1 MEGGHHRGEK
11 RPALA
16 PSPVQSCWVIKG
28 KKNESLYLSGA
39 GQESSAAVIKI
50 LSSPVK
56 DTYRSSSAT
65 RSLFVKENQL
75 NRWGLS
81 FHSSCK
87 RVQGCLLAASKLV
100 WGLPGHP
107 QHVRRGTRDL
117 CVHEGDGSPAAGNT
131 WVAVSAAPGGCGARD
146 DTAAEGPWIPKQGGA
161 LLSGLGAG
169 RDLSRSLQAQVPAPA
184 LTSLLQC
191 PIPLGASLL
200 SSYSLLD
207 KCSAV
212 AHCGRNSSMHCS
224 PEPELQKALSRLASN
239 DPPALYPSPLLG
251 HRLFPQPTLLLL
263 LPCFCSR
270 QLLCL

>member
-28 KKNESLYLSGA
+28 KKNEPLYLSGA
-39 GQESSAAVIKI
+39 GQESSATVIKI

-87 RVQGCLLAASKLV
+87 SPR
-100 WGLPGHP
+100 LPPGSLKTGVGAP
-107 QHVRRGTRDL
+107 RAPPARQERARDL
-117 CVHEGDGSPAAGNT
+117 CVHEEDGSPAAGNT

-146 DTAAEGPWIPKQGGA
+146 DTAAEGPWIPKPGGA
-161 LLSGLGAG
+161 LLRGLGAG
-169 RDLSRSLQAQVPAPA
+169 RDLSRSLLARVPAPA

-200 SSYSLLD
+200 SSHSFAD

-212 AHCGRNSSMHCS
+212 AHCGRNSSTHCS

>member
-28 KKNESLYLSGA
+28 KKNEPLYLSGA
-39 GQESSAAVIKI
+39 GQESSATVIKI

-65 RSLFVKENQL
+65 RSLFVKDNQL

-107 QHVRRGTRDL
+107 QHGRRGLGTSVFTRRMAPL
-117 CVHEGDGSPAAGNT
+117 LQGTRGWQCLQHLE
-131 WVAVSAAPGGCGARD
+131 AVAPGMTLLQRGPGSLNLEALCC
-146 DTAAEGPWIPKQGGA
+146 AAWGQGG
-161 LLSGLGAG
+161 
-169 RDLSRSLQAQVPAPA
+169 
-184 LTSLLQC
+184 
-191 PIPLGASLL
+191 I
-200 SSYSLLD
+200 
-207 KCSAV
+207 
-212 AHCGRNSSMHCS
+212 
-224 PEPELQKALSRLASN
+224 
-239 DPPALYPSPLLG
+239 
-251 HRLFPQPTLLLL
+251 
-263 LPCFCSR
+263 
-270 QLLCL
+270 

>member
-87 RVQGCLLAASKLV
+87 SPR
-100 WGLPGHP
+100 LPP
-107 QHVRRGTRDL
+107 
-117 CVHEGDGSPAAGNT
+117 GSLKTG
-131 WVAVSAAPGGCGARD
+131 VGAPRA
-146 DTAAEGPWIPKQGGA
+146 
-161 LLSGLGAG
+161 
-169 RDLSRSLQAQVPAPA
+169 
-184 LTSLLQC
+184 
-191 PIPLGASLL
+191 
-200 SSYSLLD
+200 
-207 KCSAV
+207 
-212 AHCGRNSSMHCS
+212 
-224 PEPELQKALSRLASN
+224 
-239 DPPALYPSPLLG
+239 PPACQERDSGPLCSRG
-251 HRLFPQPTLLLL
+251 GW
-263 LPCFCSR
+263 LPCCGEHVGGSVCSTWRLWR
-270 QLLCL
+270 QG